1 MSISTLT
8 SITIDNQPLLK
19 FNRLVIEQ
27 KVNGHHKFSIVH
39 HVSYDLL
46 SSALEKAKSYI
57 GAKVLITTKPVQFGT
72 GNELQFRGL
81 VSEVKLLR
89 ANGSAGGILING
101 FSPTFQMEGLP
112 DTMSFNDQSVKEIAE
127 QIISRYPSDRL
138 EPQIDIESDE
148 TNPFVVQYKE
158 SDFQFLS
165 RIAQKKGLWF
175 YYNGRELVLG
185 KPKSKNITLKY
196 GENLS
201 SFNLELRTKPVNFNF
216 MGYDPASASNGSVS
230 SNSVQYSSNS
240 LGEFLFEHSKKFYP
254 TEAQLLY
261 NNPINEGSIDDHLN
275 KRTET
280 QLLSQSSDLL
290 TLTGNSDVPNIRIGD
305 VVEVVDPGF
314 SVNSLDV
321 LKIQEQNYGKYII
334 TDILHVCDEAGNYSN
349 EFQGVT
355 ADSALPPYG
364 NVHNI
369 PLAETQ
375 PAVVVDNNDP
385 AGIGRVQ
392 VQFPWQQRNN
402 SITPWIRLIQPHSG
416 GGKGFYFVPEI
427 GEEVLVGFESGNAE
441 KPYVM
446 GTQYNGAAT
455 SGYADSGNNIKAIH
469 TRSGHIVKFTEDE
482 SIIITDKS
490 GNEIHLDTSG
500 SNINI
505 TAPETMNLNCKNLN
519 INVGENMT
527 TSVGMNNTEAVGAVK
542 TTSVTG
548 DANLFITGKLMEMI
562 EGDVYSESK
571 QNRQEIAQ
579 EDMQFQS
586 AKNIDNH
593 SQTVV
598 TNNSGEMGTNH

>member
-446 GTQYNGAAT
+446 GTQYNGSESSGYHT
-455 SGYADSGNNIKAIH
+455 SGNDKKVIH
-469 TRSGHIVKFTEDE
+469 TRSGTKVILNDAEGSVFIEDP
-482 SIIITDKS
+482 S
-490 GNEIHLDTSG
+490 GNTWLMDG
-500 SNINI
+500 QG
-505 TAPETMNLNCKNLN
+505 N
-519 INVGENMT
+519 INVNAPKDISINAGQNISITAGQNIMTSAGENL
-527 TSVGMNNTEAVGAVK
+527 TETAGINIVQSA
-542 TTSVTG
+542 TADYS
-548 DANLFITGKLMEMI
+548 LMATNIM
-562 EGDVYSESK
+562 
-571 QNRQEIAQ
+571 EIAGKEKTSQASTIQ
-579 EDMQFQS
+579 EQGES
-586 AKNIDNH
+586 IEKSSTKENIDINGKT
-593 SQTVV
+593 QVNT
-598 TNNSGEMGTNH
+598 NSGEYGTGH

>member
-72 GNELQFRGL
+72 GNELQFRGV

-138 EPQIDIESDE
+138 EPQIDIEADE

-314 SVNSLDV
+314 SVNTLDV

-355 ADSALPPYG
+355 ADSTLPPYG

-446 GTQYNGAAT
+446 GTQYNGSESSGYHT
-455 SGYADSGNNIKAIH
+455 SGNDKKVIH
-469 TRSGHIVKFTEDE
+469 TRSGTKVILNDAEGSVFIEDP
-482 SIIITDKS
+482 S
-490 GNEIHLDTSG
+490 GNTWLMDG
-500 SNINI
+500 QG
-505 TAPETMNLNCKNLN
+505 N
-519 INVGENMT
+519 INVNAPKDISINAGQNISITAGQNIMTSAGENL
-527 TSVGMNNTEAVGAVK
+527 TETAGINIVQSA
-542 TTSVTG
+542 TADYS
-548 DANLFITGKLMEMI
+548 LMATNIM
-562 EGDVYSESK
+562 
-571 QNRQEIAQ
+571 EIAGKEKTSQASTIQ
-579 EDMQFQS
+579 EQGES
-586 AKNIDNH
+586 IEKSSTKENIDINGKT
-593 SQTVV
+593 QVNT
-598 TNNSGEMGTNH
+598 NSGEYGTGH